1 MIINTGGRTD
11 TVNYYSDWLLNR
23 FREGY
28 VCARNPMFPKHIV
41 RYRLTPDVVDCV
53 VFCSKNYRPILPR
66 ISEITDRFNVFC
78 HYTITAYGKDIEPN
92 VPSIGESIG
101 TLIELSE
108 KVGKERV
115 TWRYDPVLLAG
126 NYTIA
131 HHLQTFDRMARQLAP
146 HVAFCIFSFVEMYK
160 RLKTNMPELIPLTGA
175 DKETL
180 AEGMGRIAARYGLPL
195 QTCGTADSYER
206 YGIRRSGCMTTA
218 ILGKA
223 LGCQFKKMAHKGTRI
238 GCSCMPTRDIGAYD
252 TCPNGCKYCYANKK
266 PELAWE
272 NYKLHDPESPLL
284 LGHIGPDDIVKEGSQ
299 TSFIVRPTPQ
309 PLFAD
314 TD

>member
-92 VPSIGESIG
+92 VPGIGESIG

-131 HHLQTFDRMARQLAP
+131 HHLQT
-146 HVAFCIFSFVEMYK
+146 V
-160 RLKTNMPELIPLTGA
+160 
-175 DKETL
+175 
-180 AEGMGRIAARYGLPL
+180 
-195 QTCGTADSYER
+195 
-206 YGIRRSGCMTTA
+206 
-218 ILGKA
+218 
-223 LGCQFKKMAHKGTRI
+223 
-238 GCSCMPTRDIGAYD
+238 
-252 TCPNGCKYCYANKK
+252 
-266 PELAWE
+266 
-272 NYKLHDPESPLL
+272 
-284 LGHIGPDDIVKEGSQ
+284 
-299 TSFIVRPTPQ
+299 
-309 PLFAD
+309 
-314 TD
+314 